1 MAPQY
6 ETGLGASID
15 SQIAAADPWDV
26 VIVGAGPAGSAAA
39 TLVAK
44 NGLRVLLLDRE
55 NLPRPKVCGCC
66 LSPLALLEL
75 DMLSRQ
81 GTPLNLRIQSLK
93 RLTIASQGHATSVP
107 YPTGGVLSRLNLDT
121 QLAMHA
127 VATGT
132 AWLPN
137 TRALHWQTD
146 GDLVLLSV
154 QPKNNETYQIQT
166 RRLLLAAGL
175 HSAVRC
181 GDNQFRQGKRR
192 KRPPHNR
199 IGLGATLPSTG
210 GPLDPEHL
218 IMAIDDG
225 GYCGLIR
232 LEDNTIDVA
241 AAIHPSKLHND
252 KSPAEALSRILS
264 QAFESTACPINIST
278 LKEMPIRATPQ
289 LTHQTGAIDLDSR
302 QIFRIGDAVGYI
314 EPFTGEGIGWA
325 LRSARLASEALVTEG
340 GRLRPADQAAA
351 RYHRRY
357 HQALAWHHRRCRLV
371 SLALRSPRFVST
383 SIQLAGC
390 FPSLTGT
397 VARLITGNSPIG
409 KTPSLEQ

>member
-1 MAPQY
+1 MTCHY
-6 ETGLGASID
+6 ETDLNASVD

-39 TLVAK
+39 TLLAK

-55 NLPRPKVCGCC
+55 DLPRPKVCGCC
-66 LSPLALLEL
+66 LSPMALSEL
-75 DMLSRQ
+75 DILSRQ
-81 GTPLNLRIQSLK
+81 STPLNLQIQSLK
-93 RLTIASQGHATSVP
+93 KLTIASQGYVSSVP
-107 YPTGGVLSRLNLDT
+107 YATGGVLSRLNLDT
-121 QLAMHA
+121 QLATQA

-132 AWLPN
+132 TWLPN
-137 TRALHWQTD
+137 TRAFRWQTD
-146 GDLVLLSV
+146 GDFVLLSV
-154 QPKNNETYQIQT
+154 RSKNDEIYQIQT
-166 RRLLLAAGL
+166 RRLLVAAGL
-175 HSAVRC
+175 HNAIRRDHNHFSEK
-181 GDNQFRQGKRR
+181 KRP

-199 IGLGATLPSTG
+199 IGLGATLPSIG

-218 IMAIDDG
+218 IMAIGDG

-241 AAIHPSKLHND
+241 AAIHPSKLRNE
-252 KSPAEALSRILS
+252 KSPAEALSHILS
-264 QAFESTACPINIST
+264 EAFNSSTCPINIST

-289 LTHQTGAIDLDSR
+289 LTHQTGAIDFDCR
-302 QIFRIGDAVGYI
+302 KIFRIGDAVGYI

-325 LRSARLASEALVTEG
+325 LRSARLASEALVTED
-340 GRLRPADQAAA
+340 GRLRQADQAAA

-357 HQALAWHHRRCRLV
+357 HQSLAWHHRRCRLV
-371 SLALRSPRFVST
+371 SLALRSPHLVST

-397 VARLITGNSPIG
+397 VARLITGNFPTG
-409 KTPSLEQ
+409 KAIS

>member
-1 MAPQY
+1 MKVPHS
-6 ETGLGASID
+6 ETDLCESVV
-15 SQIAAADPWDV
+15 SQAAAADPWDV
-26 VIVGAGPAGSAAA
+26 VIIGAGPAGSAAA
-39 TLVAK
+39 TLIAN

-66 LSPLALLEL
+66 LSPLALSELEL
-75 DMLSRQ
+75 LSRQ
-81 GTPLNLRIQSLK
+81 STRPLKLRIQPLRK
-93 RLTIASQGHATSVP
+93 LTIASQGHATSVP
-107 YPTGGVLSRLNLDT
+107 YATGGVLSRLELDT
-121 QLAMHA
+121 QLAAHA

-132 AWLPN
+132 TWLPN

-146 GDLVLLSV
+146 GDCVLLSV
-154 QPKNNETYQIQT
+154 QTKNNATYQIQT

-175 HSAVRC
+175 HNAVRC
-181 GDNQFRQGKRR
+181 DDSQCSQAQQR

-218 IMAIDDG
+218 IMAIGDG

-241 AAIHPSKLHND
+241 AAIHPSKLQKD
-252 KSPAEALSRILS
+252 ESPAEALSHILS
-264 QAFESTACPINIST
+264 QAFETTTCPVNIAT
-278 LKEMPIRATPQ
+278 LKDTPIRATPQ
-289 LTHQTGAIDLDSR
+289 LTHQTGTLDPDCNK
-302 QIFRIGDAVGYI
+302 IFRIGDAVGYI

-340 GRLRPADQAAA
+340 NRLRPANQAAA

-371 SLALRSPRFVST
+371 SLVLRSPRFVST
-383 SIQLAGC
+383 SVQLAGY
-390 FPSLTGT
+390 FPNLTGP
-397 VARLITGNSPIG
+397 VARLITGNSLVG
-409 KTPSLEQ
+409 

>member
-1 MAPQY
+1 MVSWSDPD
-6 ETGLGASID
+6 LCASVD
-15 SQIAAADPWDV
+15 SQAAAADPWDV

-66 LSPLALLEL
+66 LSPLALAEL

-81 GTPLNLRIQSLK
+81 GTAPLKLQIQPLK
-93 RLTIASQGHATSVP
+93 KLTIASQGHAASVP
-107 YPTGGVLSRLNLDT
+107 YASGGVLSRLELDT
-121 QLAMHA
+121 QLATHA

-146 GDLVLLSV
+146 GDFVVLSV
-154 QPKNNETYQIQT
+154 QSKNKDPYRLRT

-175 HSAVRC
+175 HNAIRSD
-181 GDNQFRQGKRR
+181 DNQFSQAQRR
-192 KRPPHNR
+192 KRPAHNR
-199 IGLGATLPSTG
+199 IGLGGTLPPTG

-218 IMAIDDG
+218 IMAVGNG

-241 AAIHPSKLHND
+241 AAIHPSNLQKGE
-252 KSPAEALSRILS
+252 SPAEALSHILS
-264 QAFESTACPINIST
+264 QAFDNTTCPINIAT
-278 LKEMPIRATPQ
+278 LEEMTIRATPQ
-289 LTHQTGAIDLDSR
+289 LTHKTGPIDPDCTK
-302 QIFRIGDAVGYI
+302 IFRIGDAVGYV

-325 LRSARLASEALVTEG
+325 LCSARLASAALVTEAG
-340 GRLRPADQAAA
+340 QLRPVDQAGP
-351 RYHRRY
+351 RYHRGYNR
-357 HQALAWHHRRCRLV
+357 ALAWHHRRCRLV

-383 SIQLAGC
+383 SVQLASY
-390 FPSLTGT
+390 FPHLTGT
-397 VARLITGNSPIG
+397 IARLITGNSPLG
-409 KTPSLEQ
+409 

>member
-1 MAPQY
+1 MACEF
-6 ETGLGASID
+6 ETTISASVD
-15 SQIAAADPWDV
+15 SQTAAADPWDV
-26 VIVGAGPAGSAAA
+26 VIIGGGPAGSAAA

-55 NLPRPKVCGCC
+55 DFPRPKVCGCC
-66 LSPLALLEL
+66 LSPLALSEL
-75 DMLSRQ
+75 DILSRQ
-81 GTPLNLRIQSLK
+81 STPLNLRIQSLK
-93 RLTIASQGHATSVP
+93 RLTIASQGYATSVP
-107 YPTGGVLSRLNLDT
+107 YATGGVLSRLNLDT
-121 QLAMHA
+121 QLVTHA
-127 VATGT
+127 VETGT

-146 GDLVLLSV
+146 DDFVLLSV
-154 QPKNNETYQIQT
+154 QPKNNEMYRIQT
-166 RRLLLAAGL
+166 RRLLLATGL
-175 HSAVRC
+175 HNAVRC
-181 GDNQFRQGKRR
+181 DGTQFSQGKRR
-192 KRPPHNR
+192 TRPPHNR

-218 IMAIDDG
+218 IMAIGNG

-241 AAIHPSKLHND
+241 AAIHPSKLHNG
-252 KSPAEALSRILS
+252 KSLAEALAHILS
-264 QAFESTACPINIST
+264 QAFDSTTCPVNLST
-278 LKEMPIRATPQ
+278 LREMPIRATPQ
-289 LTHQTGAIDLDSR
+289 LTHQTGAIDSDCSK
-302 QIFRIGDAVGYI
+302 IFRLGDSVGYI

-325 LRSARLASEALVTEG
+325 LRSARLASEALVTED
-340 GRLRPADQAAA
+340 GRLRPTDQAAA

-397 VARLITGNSPIG
+397 VARLITGNSPTG
-409 KTPSLEQ
+409 NALR